1 METTVVKHAIIVNT
15 KVVTK
20 YLVYVNTTVDLD
32 GRVTNVIKVLNFV
45 IYIIHRTFNL
55 RDTNVGISIILVLL
69 KISSEYFF
77 LKDKI
82 RELLIYWLNSLN
94 KM

>member
-15 KVVTK
+15 KLVTQ

-45 IYIIHRTFNL
+45 FF
-55 RDTNVGISIILVLL
+55 ILMVYFLL
-69 KISSEYFF
+69 TK
-77 LKDKI
+77 
-82 RELLIYWLNSLN
+82 
-94 KM
+94 